1 MESKIFKINNLKAIY
16 FKEEE
21 VETRIR
27 KQNRKDKMGMSSLSI
42 TMIIEKMIKKTFTH
56 LTVLWFKLEL
66 FKKLIWWHIK
76 LGKVEIFRW
85 LTS

>member
-16 FKEEE
+16 LKEEE

-42 TMIIEKMIKKTFTH
+42 TMIIEKMIKKT
-56 LTVLWFKLEL
+56 
-66 FKKLIWWHIK
+66 
-76 LGKVEIFRW
+76 
-85 LTS
+85 

>member
-66 FKKLIWWHIK
+66 FKK
-76 LGKVEIFRW
+76 
-85 LTS
+85 